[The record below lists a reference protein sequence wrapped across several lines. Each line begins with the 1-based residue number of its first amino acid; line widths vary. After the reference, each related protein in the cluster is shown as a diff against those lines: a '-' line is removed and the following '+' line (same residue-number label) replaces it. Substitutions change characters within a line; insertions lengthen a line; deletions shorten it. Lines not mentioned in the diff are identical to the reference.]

1 MRPALAFLDAAAY
14 NCPCTALGCL
24 GAGWPGWQSA
34 GIESLK
40 MAVRLRDIAEK
51 AGVSITTASHVLNG
65 YTKSGIK
72 EETRERVRRIAR
84 DMGYR
89 PNAIARSL
97 KNQRTNTIGFYTGYG
112 FRDARDPFMG
122 EIYTGIQ
129 HGCDEMGLDFLI
141 HGNAIKKAAEEIG
154 LSLNDGRIDGLV
166 VHAATDDP
174 VVSYLAGS
182 TLPAIAI
189 ADPHPTIPS
198 IVADDVSGIALLVD
212 YLWAK
217 GHRNIVY
224 FTSNYKITS
233 IELRANAFRVIMIE
247 RGGTWSI
254 EQFPWTDPDVF
265 VTDFMQ
271 RKNRPTA
278 AVCWH
283 DNSAYYLISACLE
296 IGVKVPDDLAIVGF
310 DGLLETRLPARR
322 LVTVQVPWEKMA
334 HETVRRLVA
343 QVDGERGPQ
352 LVKFPVS
359 LTVGDTA

>member
-1 MRPALAFLDAAAY
+1 
-14 NCPCTALGCL
+14 
-24 GAGWPGWQSA
+24 
-34 GIESLK
+34 

-97 KNQRTNTIGFYTGYG
+97 KNQRTNTLGFYTGYG

-122 EIYTGIQ
+122 EVYTGIQ

-141 HGNAIKKAAEEIG
+141 HGNVKKSDPADIS
-154 LSLNDGRIDGLV
+154 LSLNDGRVDGLV
-166 VHAATDDP
+166 VHAPTNDP
-174 VVSYLAGS
+174 VVSYLAGGS
-182 TLPAIAI
+182 LPAVAI
-189 ADPHPTIPS
+189 ADPHPSIPS
-198 IVADDVSGIALLVD
+198 IVADDVAGIALLVD
-212 YLWAK
+212 YLWSK

-224 FTSNYKITS
+224 LTSHIKITS
-233 IELRANAFRVIMIE
+233 IELRANAFRVLMIE

-254 EQFPWTDPDVF
+254 EQFPWTDPTTF
-265 VTDFMQ
+265 LGDFMR

-278 AVCWH
+278 ACCWH

-296 IGVKVPDDLAIVGF
+296 TGVRVPEDLAIVGF
-310 DGLLETRLPARR
+310 DGLLETRLPARK
-322 LVTVQVPWEKMA
+322 LVTVQVPWETMA
-334 HETVRRLVA
+334 QETVRRLVA
-343 QVDGERGPQ
+343 QVEGDTGPQ
-352 LVKFPVS
+352 LVKFPVT
-359 LTVGDTA
+359 LTQGDTA